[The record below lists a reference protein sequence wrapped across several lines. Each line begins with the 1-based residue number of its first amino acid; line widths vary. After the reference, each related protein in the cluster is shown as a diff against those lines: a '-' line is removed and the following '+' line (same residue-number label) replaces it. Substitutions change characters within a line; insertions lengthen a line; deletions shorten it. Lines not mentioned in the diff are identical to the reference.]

1 MPLPALSS
9 LRRHTPAVA
18 TAVVGCAVYMVW
30 QPVNNDL
37 SNQYLRAWVFGR
49 DPLSPVNNQWFG
61 GHHTYGYSVL
71 AQPLGWLVGPML
83 LGVVATLGI
92 AAAASVLC
100 HLVAESDPR
109 LRHPDLAAAMATVG
123 CMTSLYGGRTAFL
136 LGAAFAFWA
145 LVAAVAGRAWPAGL
159 LAIGGALSSP
169 VVALFLALV
178 GGAMWL
184 GRSARLKVAA
194 AVAVPPVVVVGS
206 LSYLFP
212 DKGDFPLLP
221 GGLLATVAVTALVA
235 AAGWRHATV
244 RWACI
249 ANAALCLLVWV
260 VPTPIGGNAVRLAAI
275 AAPAV
280 LVMCPLVTRWVSLAA
295 IGLVAV
301 TLWVAPLTLAVTGD
315 TEQAHAEFYAPLIEV
330 LAARPGPLRAEV
342 VPVASHDEANY
353 VGRHVLLARGWN
365 RQLDDY
371 YNPVLYDAGM
381 TAAEYFVWLQDNGV
395 SVVAIADTDLDKGGL
410 REQALLVD
418 PPAYL
423 NEIFHDRRWRVY
435 EVEPQ
440 PTLAADGALV
450 TDVGLSSFT
459 IEASATGPVAVK
471 VRFSPWMA
479 VTSGEACVRE
489 GADGWAAVDVRT
501 PGRVTVE
508 ASLSVSRIFDRDG
521 DC

>member
-1 MPLPALSS
+1 MPFPALPS
-9 LRRHTPAVA
+9 LRRHVSAVA
-18 TAVVGCAVYMVW
+18 TAVVGCAVYLVW

-49 DPLSPVNNQWFG
+49 DPFSPVNNQWFG

-71 AQPLGWLVGPML
+71 AQPLGWLIGPML
-83 LGVVATLGI
+83 LGVLATLGI
-92 AAAASVLC
+92 AVAASVLC
-100 HLVAESDPR
+100 HAVADSSAG
-109 LRHPDLAAAMATVG
+109 LRHPDLAAAAATVG

-136 LGAAFAFWA
+136 LGAAFAFSA

-159 LAIGGALSSP
+159 LAVGGALSSP
-169 VVALFLALV
+169 VVALFLALL
-178 GGAMWL
+178 GGALWL
-184 GRSARLKVAA
+184 GHSARLRVAA
-194 AVAVPPVVVVGS
+194 AVAVPPVVLVGA

-221 GGLLATVAVTALVA
+221 GGLLATLSVTALVA

-244 RWACI
+244 RWACL
-249 ANAALCLLVWV
+249 ANAALCLLVWI

-275 AAPAV
+275 AAPVV
-280 LVMCPLVTRWVSLAA
+280 LVMCPLVSRWVSFAGL
-295 IGLVAV
+295 GLVAV

-315 TEQAHAEFYAPLIEV
+315 TAQAHAEFYAPLIEV

-342 VPVASHDEANY
+342 VPVASHDEANF

-381 TAAEYFVWLQDNGV
+381 TAADYLAWLQDNGV

-410 REQALLVD
+410 RERALLAD
-418 PPAYL
+418 PPEYL
-423 NEIFHDRRWRVY
+423 HEIYHDAVWRVF

-440 PTLAADGALV
+440 PGLAGDGAVV

-459 IEASATGPVAVK
+459 IETTTTGPLAVK
-471 VRFSPWMA
+471 VRFSPWMGVA
-479 VTSGEACVRE
+479 AGDACVRE
-489 GADGWAAVDVRT
+489 GADGWAVVDVRT
-501 PGRVTVE
+501 AGRVTVD
-508 ASLSVSRIFDRDG
+508 ASLSLSRVFDRDG